1 MAKTLK
7 NEQANPAEPATR
19 KESAGAVQRS
29 ETTRTELLISL
40 QTSLDP
46 MLVLERF
53 LVHVS
58 VHFGIAGLKAEL
70 PGYETVPQVLGSNAR
85 HHLELRMRQD
95 TGEPVSVTLMRAK
108 PYTSDEQA
116 RLEEY
121 VGLLHFPLR
130 NALLYQ
136 QAVLKARQD
145 DLTGLYNRGALRDSI
160 EREVS
165 LAQRHREPL
174 SLVMLDVDGFK
185 AINDRHGHQAG
196 DRVLRSLADVLRDC
210 ARCSDLLFRYAGD
223 EFIIVAS
230 HTDAAGATLLA
241 ERIRV
246 QVSRLGLTSKAGE
259 MALSVSV
266 GVAEMAGDD
275 GYERFFERV
284 DQALYAAKRAGR
296 DRVVASD

>member
-7 NEQANPAEPATR
+7 NNYANPAEPATR

-58 VHFGIAGLKAEL
+58 IHFGVAGIRAEL
-70 PGYETVPQVLGSNAR
+70 PGADNAPQLLGSNAR
-85 HHLELRMRQD
+85 YHLELRMRHEN
-95 TGEPVSVTLMRAK
+95 GETVSVALMRAK
-108 PYTSDEQA
+108 QFTKGEQA
-116 RLEEY
+116 ALEEY

-136 QAVLKARQD
+136 QALLKARQD
-145 DLTGLYNRGALRDSI
+145 DLTGLYNRGALRDAV

-165 LAQRHREPL
+165 LAQRHGQPV
-174 SLVMLDVDGFK
+174 SLIMLDVDGFK
-185 AINDRHGHQAG
+185 GINDRHGHQAG
-196 DRVLRSLADVLRDC
+196 DRVLRGLADVLRDC

-223 EFIIVAS
+223 EFVVIAS
-230 HTDAAGATLLA
+230 HTDAAGACLLA
-241 ERIRV
+241 ERIR
-246 QVSRLGLTSKAGE
+246 SRAANLGVRSNAGE
-259 MALSVSV
+259 VEVRVSV

-275 GYERFFERV
+275 SYERFFERV
-284 DQALYAAKRAGR
+284 DQALYAAKRGGR
-296 DRVVASD
+296 NRVVTSD

>member
-7 NEQANPAEPATR
+7 NDKANPAEPATR
-19 KESAGAVQRS
+19 RESAGAVQRS

-46 MLVLERF
+46 LLVLERF

-85 HHLELRMRQD
+85 HHLELRLRHEN
-95 TGEPVSVTLMRAK
+95 GEPVSVTLMRAM
-108 PYTSDEQA
+108 PFSADEQA

-136 QAVLKARQD
+136 QALLKARQD

-185 AINDRHGHQAG
+185 GINDRHGHQAG
-196 DRVLRSLADVLRDC
+196 DRVLRAIADVLRDC

-230 HTDAAGATLLA
+230 HTDAAGARQLA
-241 ERIRV
+241 ERIRD
-246 QVSRLGLTSKAGE
+246 QVARLGLTSKAGKVD
-259 MALSVSV
+259 LRVSV

-275 GYERFFERV
+275 SYERFFERV
-284 DQALYAAKRAGR
+284 DQALYAAKRSGR